1 VDLNCNDKRVGKGI
15 SEASRAPWQCIN
27 LALFPVFPGKI
38 KQGVPSTQK
47 KKLALK
53 ISFEL

>member
-47 KKLALK
+47 KK
-53 ISFEL
+53 